1 MNNLE
6 QKILEGLLRESYEL
20 HIRNAGV
27 YRFPASYEFREH
39 SHREVEM
46 IYVNSGHCV
55 MGIGKSFV
63 PLKQGDYISISG
75 SIPHCFI
82 VDTRKNCSITQ
93 LEFEMK
99 MPESLKEGMP
109 FLCQDRKYYK
119 LVSGETVR
127 FLMENICR
135 IFRMPGDA
143 EQRETQLLFGFLQL
157 FLAVSQKLEKAKG
170 EKEKNGK
177 AGRVEHIIRYLSEN
191 YESDICMEDLAQ
203 RFGLSSRYI
212 RKCFTREAGMSC
224 QQYIATLRINKAKEF
239 LWYTSDTVTEIAM
252 KTGFNSSQ
260 YFSRVFQQYTEM
272 TPMEYRNLW
281 RGSKAQE
288 LCDISGEGVDEK

>member
-6 QKILEGLLRESYEL
+6 QKILEGLLRESYEI

-27 YRFPASYEFREH
+27 YRFPASYEFRRH

-55 MGIGKSFV
+55 MGIDKDFV
-63 PLKQGDYISISG
+63 PLKQGDYISVSAG
-75 SIPHCFI
+75 VSHCFI
-82 VDTRKNCSITQ
+82 VDTRENCSITQ
-93 LEFEMK
+93 LEFEMR
-99 MPESLKEGMP
+99 MPKSLEAEIP
-109 FLCQDRKYYK
+109 FLCQGRKCYK

-127 FLMENICR
+127 FLMESLCR
-135 IFRMPGDA
+135 IFRTPGDA
-143 EQRETQLLFGFLQL
+143 AQRETQLLFGFLQL
-157 FLAVSQKLEKAKG
+157 FLEVSQKLEETES
-170 EKEKNGK
+170 EKQRTGK
-177 AGRVEHIIRYLSEN
+177 AGKVEHIIQYLNEH
-191 YESDICMEDLAQ
+191 YESDICIEGLAQ
-203 RFGLSSRYI
+203 RFCLSSRYI

-224 QQYIATLRINKAKEF
+224 LQYITTLRINKAKEL

-260 YFSRVFQQYTEM
+260 YFSRVFQQHMEM

-288 LCDISGEGVDEK
+288 LCSI